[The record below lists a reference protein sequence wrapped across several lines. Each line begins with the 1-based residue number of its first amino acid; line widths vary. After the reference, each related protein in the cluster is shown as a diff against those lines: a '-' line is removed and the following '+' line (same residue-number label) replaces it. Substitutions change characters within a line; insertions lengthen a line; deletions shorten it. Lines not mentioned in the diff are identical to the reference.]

1 MSNLTIDFQ
10 DVFESCPHCEETFT
24 VSRGSVYDNGE
35 GASIYLAALHEC
47 GSGRTAHIAIAVKEG
62 YGEFTETCA
71 ASIQIVNGGDDF
83 EMSLVDPEYSPWK
96 DLDYLGRMLRRE
108 ELLSGSLK
116 DTFFHIADH
125 IVTENPTINTYLC
138 PA

>member
-1 MSNLTIDFQ
+1 MSDLTIDFQ
-10 DVFESCPHCEETFT
+10 DVFERCPHCEETYT

-47 GSGRTAHIAIAVKEG
+47 GSGRTAHVAIAMREG
-62 YGEFTETCA
+62 YREFTETCA

-108 ELLSGSLK
+108 EILS
-116 DTFFHIADH
+116 
-125 IVTENPTINTYLC
+125 
-138 PA
+138 